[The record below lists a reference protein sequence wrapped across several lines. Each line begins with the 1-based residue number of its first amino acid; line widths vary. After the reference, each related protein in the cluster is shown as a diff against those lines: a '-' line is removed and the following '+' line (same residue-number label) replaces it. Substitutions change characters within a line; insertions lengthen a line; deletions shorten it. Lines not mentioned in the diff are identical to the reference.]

1 MNLIDAG
8 HMEEAQLEKFGADL
22 QQVLGMLKYRGRRKE
37 LQGYIQKN
45 EAYFSSV
52 DVEIYQALCSFLNME
67 KVLKEVKELQKEEK
81 INMCQA
87 MEEWYQDA
95 VEEGIT
101 LAKTIFRLSA
111 QGRSEQEIAEET
123 GISPGEVKAILQ

>member
-1 MNLIDAG
+1 
-8 HMEEAQLEKFGADL
+8 MEYLLPE
-22 QQVLGMLKYRGRRKE
+22 R
-37 LQGYIQKN
+37 I
-45 EAYFSSV
+45 
-52 DVEIYQALCSFLNME
+52 DVETYQALCSFLDME
-67 KVLKEVKELQKEEK
+67 KGLKEVEALQKEEK

-95 VEEGIT
+95 VEEGRSEGIT

-111 QGRSEQEIAEET
+111 QGRSEQEIAEEK

>member
-1 MNLIDAG
+1 MWA
-8 HMEEAQLEKFGADL
+8 
-22 QQVLGMLKYRGRRKE
+22 
-37 LQGYIQKN
+37 
-45 EAYFSSV
+45 
-52 DVEIYQALCSFLNME
+52 E
-67 KVLKEVKELQKEEK
+67 KVILYNGLWKGEK
-81 INMCQA
+81 CVNMCQA

>member
-1 MNLIDAG
+1 
-8 HMEEAQLEKFGADL
+8 MEYLLPE
-22 QQVLGMLKYRGRRKE
+22 R
-37 LQGYIQKN
+37 I
-45 EAYFSSV
+45 
-52 DVEIYQALCSFLNME
+52 DVETYQALCSFLDME
-67 KVLKEVKELQKEEK
+67 KGLKEVEALQKEEK

-95 VEEGIT
+95 VEEGRSEGIT

-123 GISPGEVKAILQ
+123 GISPGEVKEILG

>member
-1 MNLIDAG
+1 
-8 HMEEAQLEKFGADL
+8 MEYLLPE
-22 QQVLGMLKYRGRRKE
+22 R
-37 LQGYIQKN
+37 I
-45 EAYFSSV
+45 
-52 DVEIYQALCSFLNME
+52 DVETYQALCSFLNME
-67 KVLKEVKELQKEEK
+67 KGLKEVEALQKEEK

-95 VEEGIT
+95 VEERIT